1 MTTVTSPAAAAAPA
15 RRAGAST
22 PRSLA
27 LRILDVRR
35 WPIRGVTNWFGVGC
49 VAAFLL
55 IATVGQLVGDP
66 NLLDAPGAEPPSA
79 EYWFGTDTLGRDVFA
94 RTAAGAWTSLTISLG
109 TVLLALLLAMPF
121 GMLAG
126 YHYNGRLDNAIMRAL
141 ETVQALPMFVFV
153 MFVLTLTGTG
163 PIDIG
168 PVTFGMRTRLI
179 VCLALGFL
187 PFFAR
192 IARAATLVEMQEDYV
207 GMLQVLGVGRTRI
220 LFSEISVNVLPPMMV
235 QACLAMAIAIFAEG
249 GLSFLG
255 FGVAP
260 PEPTLGNL
268 IADAG
273 SQILEGAWWYATLPG
288 AVMVLGILGFNLLGD
303 ALSDVLLSGREG
315 GAE

>member
-1 MTTVTSPAAAAAPA
+1 MSTALSRPAAVPVVTPS
-15 RRAGAST
+15 RRSG
-22 PRSLA
+22 P
-27 LRILDVRR
+27 LRLLDLRR
-35 WPIRGVTNWFGVGC
+35 WPIHGAANWLGVAC

-55 IATVGQLVGDP
+55 IATAGQLVGSPD
-66 NLLDAPGAEPPSA
+66 LLDAPGAEPPSST
-79 EYWFGTDTLGRDVFA
+79 YWFGTDTLGRDVFA
-94 RTAAGAWTSLTISLG
+94 RTAAGAWTSLIISLG
-109 TVLLALLLAMPF
+109 TVLLALLLAMPL

-126 YHYNGRLDNAIMRAL
+126 YHYNGRADNAIMRAL
-141 ETVQALPMFVFV
+141 ETIQALPMFVFV

-163 PIDIG
+163 LIEIG
-168 PVTFGMRTRLI
+168 PFTFGMRTRLI
-179 VCLALGFL
+179 VCLALGFV

-192 IARAATLVEMQEDYV
+192 IVRAATLVEMQEDYV
-207 GMLQVLGVGRTRI
+207 QMLQVLGIGRFRI
-220 LFSEISVNVLPPMMV
+220 LLSEISVNVLPAVMV

-260 PEPTLGNL
+260 PTPTLGNL

-303 ALSDVLLSGREG
+303 ALSDALLGGSEG
-315 GAE
+315 GSE

>member
-1 MTTVTSPAAAAAPA
+1 MTTGSITSVTSTPAAV
-15 RRAGAST
+15 SK
-22 PRSLA
+22 PRPLA
-27 LRILDVRR
+27 LRILDLRR
-35 WPIRGVTNWFGVGC
+35 WPIHGVANWIGVAC
-49 VAAFLL
+49 VALFLL
-55 IATVGQLVGDP
+55 LATVGQLFGNP

-79 EYWFGTDTLGRDVFA
+79 QYWFGTDTLGRDVFA
-94 RTAAGAWTSLTISLG
+94 RTAAGAWTSLTISTG
-109 TVLLALLLAMPF
+109 TVLLALVLSLPL

-126 YHYNGRLDNAIMRAL
+126 YHYNGRIDNIIMRAL
-141 ETVQALPMFVFV
+141 ETFQALPMFVFV
-153 MFVLTLTGTG
+153 MFVLTLTGSG
-163 PIDIG
+163 NIDIG
-168 PVTFGMRTRLI
+168 PFSFGMKTRLI
-179 VCLALGFL
+179 VCLALGFV

-207 GMLQVLGVGRTRI
+207 GMLQILGVGRIRI
-220 LFSEISVNVLPPMMV
+220 LFSEISVNVLPAVLV

-260 PEPTLGNL
+260 PAPTLGNL

-288 AVMVLGILGFNLLGD
+288 AVMVVGILGFNLLGD
-303 ALSDVLLSGREG
+303 ALNDALLSGNEG

>member
-1 MTTVTSPAAAAAPA
+1 MTTATSPITATAPA
-15 RRAGAST
+15 RRSSR
-22 PRSLA
+22 PLA
-27 LRILDVRR
+27 LRVVDVRR
-35 WPIRGVTNWFGVGC
+35 WPIHGVTNWFGVGC
-49 VAAFLL
+49 LVAFLL

-66 NLLDAPGAEPPSA
+66 NLLDAPGAEPPSTQ
-79 EYWFGTDTLGRDVFA
+79 YWFGTDTLGRDVFA

-109 TVLLALLLAMPF
+109 TVVLALLLSMPL

-126 YHYNGRLDNAIMRAL
+126 YHYNGRLDNAIMRGL

-163 PIDIG
+163 TIEIG
-168 PVTFGMRTRLI
+168 PMTFGMRTRLI
-179 VCLALGFL
+179 VCLALGFV

-192 IARAATLVEMQEDYV
+192 IVRAATLVEMQEDYV
-207 GMLQVLGVGRTRI
+207 SMLQILGVRRARI
-220 LFSEISVNVLPPMMV
+220 LLSEISVNVVPSMLV

-303 ALSDVLLSGREG
+303 ALSDALLGGTEG

>member
-1 MTTVTSPAAAAAPA
+1 MSTATIATAPA
-15 RRAGAST
+15 TPTRPSPRRRPVAIA
-22 PRSLA
+22 LA
-27 LRILDVRR
+27 IIDLRR
-35 WPIRGVTNWFGVGC
+35 WPIRGVTNWFGVAC

-55 IATVGQLVGDP
+55 IATVGQLFGDP
-66 NLLDAPGAEPPSA
+66 NLLDAPGAEPPSM

-109 TVLLALLLAMPF
+109 TVLLALVLAMPL

-126 YHYNGRLDNAIMRAL
+126 YHYNGRLDNAVMRTL

-153 MFVLTLTGTG
+153 MFVLTLTGSG
-163 PIDIG
+163 PIVIG
-168 PVTFGMRTRLI
+168 PVTFGMRSRLI

-207 GMLQVLGVGRTRI
+207 PMLQVLGVGRIRI
-220 LFSEISVNVLPPMMV
+220 LFSEISVNVLPPLMV
-235 QACLAMAIAIFAEG
+235 QACLGMAIAIFAEG

-260 PEPTLGNL
+260 PDPTLGNL

-303 ALSDVLLSGREG
+303 ALSDVLLSGKEG
-315 GAE
+315 GGE

>member
-1 MTTVTSPAAAAAPA
+1 MTTVMSPTAAPVPA
-15 RRAGAST
+15 RPASR
-22 PRSLA
+22 PLV
-27 LRILDVRR
+27 LRIVDVRR
-35 WPIRGVTNWFGVGC
+35 WPIHGVTNWFGVGC
-49 VAAFLL
+49 VVAFLL
-55 IATVGQLVGDP
+55 IATVGQLIGDP
-66 NLLDAPGAEPPSA
+66 TLLDAPGAEPPSA

-94 RTAAGAWTSLTISLG
+94 RTAEGAWNSLTISLG
-109 TVLLALLLAMPF
+109 TVLLSLSVAMPL

-126 YHYNGRLDNAIMRAL
+126 YHYNGRLDNAIMRGL

-163 PIDIG
+163 TIEIG

-179 VCLALGFL
+179 VCLALGFV

-192 IARAATLVEMQEDYV
+192 IVRAATLVEMQDDYV
-207 GMLQVLGVGRTRI
+207 AMLQVLGVGRTRI
-220 LFSEISVNVLPPMMV
+220 LLSEISVNVLPPMVV

-255 FGVAP
+255 FGLAP

-303 ALSDVLLSGREG
+303 ALSDALLGGSEG